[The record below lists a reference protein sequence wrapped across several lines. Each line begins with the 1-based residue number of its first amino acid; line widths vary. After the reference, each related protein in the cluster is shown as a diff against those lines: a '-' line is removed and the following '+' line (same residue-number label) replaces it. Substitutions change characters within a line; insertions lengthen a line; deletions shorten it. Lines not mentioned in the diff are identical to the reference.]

1 MVKEGLDGNFNIT
14 MKVENF
20 GMENN
25 WGKAGLMIRAW
36 LEASSKHFSIFL
48 QKDGNTAGA
57 TILWRNTTNGVTV
70 TYDSDLQDRKRVS
83 SIPQNQ
89 CWRSVGPSW

>member
-20 GMENN
+20 GMENI
-25 WGKAGLMIRAW
+25 WGKAGLMIQAG
-36 LEASSKHFSIFL
+36 LEAGSKHFSIFL

-70 TYDSDLQDRKRVS
+70 TYDSNTQRMERLS
-83 SIPQNQ
+83 
-89 CWRSVGPSW
+89 